1 MEESIATYFS
11 ILAWSILSTEEPGR
25 QQLTGLQ
32 KSQTQQKHLRTHVL
46 TEILTDEEN
55 ETRSFGGSV

>member
-1 MEESIATYFS
+1 MATYSS

-32 KSQTQQKHLRTHVL
+32 KHQTQQKQLSTHAL